1 MNQEVKLSQYTA
13 ILLENARRS
22 GLTNEEIV
30 EAVQTENTEL
40 LKAAERPHY
49 TYESFFSYA
58 KEHGEDIEKAIKEGY
73 RITFNTNNGLKNWI
87 AATFQLDPDK
97 DFSLG
102 EGRIE
107 GLVLSEPQVEKL
119 EQTLAF
125 NWEIKENRQTADGRK
140 QLTLGIRGQ

>member
-30 EAVQTENTEL
+30 EAVQAENTEL

-58 KEHGEDIEKAIKEGY
+58 KEHGEDLKKAITEGY

-87 AATFQLDPDK
+87 ATTFQLDPSQ
-97 DFSLG
+97 DFTLG

-107 GLVLSEPQVEKL
+107 GLVLSDPQIEKL
-119 EQTLAF
+119 EHALAF
-125 NWEIKENRQTADGRK
+125 NWEIKETWQTADGRK

>member
-30 EAVQTENTEL
+30 EAVQAENTEL

-58 KEHGEDIEKAIKEGY
+58 KEHGEDLKKAILEGY

-87 AATFQLDPDK
+87 ATTFQLDPSE
-97 DFSLG
+97 DFTLG

-107 GLVLSEPQVEKL
+107 GLVLSQEQVEKL
-119 EQTLAF
+119 EHALAF
-125 NWEIKENRQTADGRK
+125 NWEIKEIEETADERK